1 MFVVFWGVATQSY
14 TFVLWFHRVPQRAFW
29 CVLPILLRSCSFQSR
44 FLVSRTGW
52 PDSDGER
59 DVMYCLRGGACI
71 AALHVMSSNAT
82 SCYLWKA
89 RFMVGMWCSICAAD
103 IYIQV
108 CIRECMW
115 VCSYEV
121 PQVQLQL
128 NLHHGAPQ
136 WNTLFIPNFV
146 FSGTRVQNPVAGEGP
161 SSSWVKPLLTRQ
173 LAENSVKRWTK
184 IKMSKGFSFD
194 NVTCTMLMLGIVCS
208 Q

>member
-1 MFVVFWGVATQSY
+1 M
-14 TFVLWFHRVPQRAFW
+14 W
-29 CVLPILLRSCSFQSR
+29 CN
-44 FLVSRTGW
+44 
-52 PDSDGER
+52 

-82 SCYLWKA
+82 SCYLWKV
-89 RFMVGMWCSICAAD
+89 RFTVGMWCSICAAD

-146 FSGTRVQNPVAGEGP
+146 FSGTRVQNSVAGEGP
-161 SSSWVKPLLTRQ
+161 SSSWLKPLLTRQ

-194 NVTCTMLMLGIVCS
+194 NVTCTMLMLGIVCRANKRPPCS
-208 Q
+208 GCSECCVWGDAVLRRCKWTSPLLASLWVVQVAVRNGR